1 MATVKSS
8 VKNYCDSL
16 YKELY
21 HMKIKLGK
29 FASIIE
35 QGKGKSKDELIPY
48 VRHLHDIV
56 SFIEWKMEIF
66 NKVSPIDWSKFGED
80 VETEVSV
87 PPIELTDTDQP
98 AAGDLGG

>member
-1 MATVKSS
+1 MAAVKSN

-21 HMKIKLGK
+21 HMKIKLGR

-48 VRHLHDIV
+48 VRHLHDMV

-66 NKVSPIDWSKFGED
+66 NKVCPIEWSKFGEE

-87 PPIELTDTDQP
+87 PTVELTDADQTP
-98 AAGDLGG
+98 GGYLGG